1 MKKLLII
8 SIALV
13 IFSITLDAQLW
24 KLRRYEVSAAIGTTQ
39 FYGDIGGFSKGD
51 NLLGLK
57 DISFKQTGLNLTTS
71 FKYRILH
78 NVSIRASIASGYFHS
93 TDVRGS
99 NEKRGFESRTIFIEP
114 SLSGEYYFIK
124 NKSDNSF
131 LAMRGDRSAFQS
143 IISSLD
149 VYGFAGFGGLSFK
162 VKPNDIL
169 TPKATAT
176 KGFIPVIPIGVGVN
190 VFFSSYISFGAEL
203 SGRFT
208 FSDDIDGYSSVN
220 SKSNDLYQ
228 FLNFT
233 FTYKIKTGENG
244 LPSF

>member
-1 MKKLLII
+1 MLVTT
-8 SIALV
+8 AL
-13 IFSITLDAQLW
+13 
-24 KLRRYEVSAAIGTTQ
+24 GTTQ

-57 DISFKQTGLNLTTS
+57 NF
-71 FKYRILH
+71 
-78 NVSIRASIASGYFHS
+78 
-93 TDVRGS
+93 
-99 NEKRGFESRTIFIEP
+99 
-114 SLSGEYYFIK
+114 
-124 NKSDNSF
+124 
-131 LAMRGDRSAFQS
+131 
-143 IISSLD
+143 
-149 VYGFAGFGGLSFK
+149 YGFTGFVGLSFK

-169 TPKATAT
+169 SPKATAT
-176 KGFIPVIPIGVGVN
+176 KGFTPVIPVGVGVN
-190 VFFSSYISFGAEL
+190 VFFSSYICFGAEL

-208 FSDDIDGYSSVN
+208 FSDDIDGYSSTY